1 MLEQG
6 FLKYIKHK
14 ELRVKY
20 YNKSLLAQ
28 GIDSE
33 TSRKIQIKRVIE
45 GTHHFLGPGFND
57 RRIADKREADGAYLS
72 SLPKGDL
79 LPPEGVLPVVHW
91 AYRVLST
98 VASLEVERDHD

>member
-72 SLPKGDL
+72 SLPTG
-79 LPPEGVLPVVHW
+79 E
-91 AYRVLST
+91 
-98 VASLEVERDHD
+98 